1 MLLQSV
7 FGRESIAEALR
18 GVPSLLSLVKASGSV
33 HLGNISA
40 ERITQIMLRALNDS
54 AHLDSLLNPID
65 RSREILCAL
74 SVSRLSFQCAE
85 LKILCEMLHS
95 DARARDPKLVS
106 DTKDAALLSA
116 RESLSN
122 IIFCAAARTSDIV
135 LLAEVV
141 VYLDVKLASVLL
153 EKLRVPDSYDGDDGS
168 LSLCLLSFGGS
179 ALSSHVGPTIG
190 DCLSQLDSLC
200 AAFAKQENLRA
211 SVSKNLKLLLPL
223 LGFVLGN
230 KFFRQEL
237 CAVLLKLLCLPG
249 ISEAADSLI
258 VLFCVCIGGH
268 APPWHGFVRPVPALS
283 FTLPPDLVGM
293 RPAVRARLEAGVNL
307 SRSPPERVDPWTL
320 VDGGVRGGQTG
331 KAADFLQG
339 AKRVPRS
346 DVLL

>member
-1 MLLQSV
+1 M
-7 FGRESIAEALR
+7 
-18 GVPSLLSLVKASGSV
+18 
-33 HLGNISA
+33 
-40 ERITQIMLRALNDS
+40 RA
-54 AHLDSLLNPID
+54 
-65 RSREILCAL
+65 REILSWFPTRKTL
-74 SVSRLSFQCAE
+74 RFSQRRVSFNLFF
-85 LKILCEMLHS
+85 
-95 DARARDPKLVS
+95 V
-106 DTKDAALLSA
+106 LL
-116 RESLSN
+116 LG
-122 IIFCAAARTSDIV
+122 TSDIV

-153 EKLRVPDSYDGDDGS
+153 EKLRVQDGYDGDDGS

-249 ISEAADSLI
+249 ISKAADSLI

-283 FTLPPDLVGM
+283 FTLPRTWLGCVRRFVPDL
-293 RPAVRARLEAGVNL
+293 RLG
-307 SRSPPERVDPWTL
+307 
-320 VDGGVRGGQTG
+320 
-331 KAADFLQG
+331 
-339 AKRVPRS
+339 
-346 DVLL
+346 